1 MNSMDT
7 RTLTLE
13 DVDVRKVGLGLAPAA
28 GRPGFVYLVDDV
40 GRDGDIVD
48 DADDVVVVSDDSGG
62 DDAI

>member
-28 GRPGFVYLVDDV
+28 GRPGFVYRVDDV